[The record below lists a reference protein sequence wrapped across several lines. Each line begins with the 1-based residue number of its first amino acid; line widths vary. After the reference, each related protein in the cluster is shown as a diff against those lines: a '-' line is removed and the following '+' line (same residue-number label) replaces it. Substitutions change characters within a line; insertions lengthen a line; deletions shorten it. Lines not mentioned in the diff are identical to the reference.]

1 MNSLPIGLRLFLH
14 GLIHYTVGYSAG
26 QADWDE
32 KKNSRHKTLD
42 GYKCRSRPGM
52 VPGEPVVAL
61 QSAVR
66 TRLRLRIILRQ
77 VTGCIFLLETV
88 LE

>member
-1 MNSLPIGLRLFLH
+1 
-14 GLIHYTVGYSAG
+14 
-26 QADWDE
+26 
-32 KKNSRHKTLD
+32 
-42 GYKCRSRPGM
+42 M

-66 TRLRLRIILRQ
+66 TRLRLRIDLRQ
-77 VTGCIFLLETV
+77 VTTRIVLLETV